1 MLDGHVVDFTRYG
14 EVMVCIFM
22 KSTSLKTLPSQLIQH
37 TIQKSFTFITNMN
50 VEDLL
55 FAF

>member
-14 EVMVCIFM
+14 EVMVCVFM

-37 TIQKSFTFITNMN
+37 TIQRSFTFITNMN